1 MIIVI
6 QETQVEHGSKLNRLL
21 VGQERLE
28 ENIVGLRKARFGFA
42 RKCLA

>member
-1 MIIVI
+1 LIVAI
-6 QETQVEHGSKLNRLL
+6 HETQVEHGSKLNRLL

-28 ENIVGLRKARFGFA
+28 ESIVGLRKARFGFA